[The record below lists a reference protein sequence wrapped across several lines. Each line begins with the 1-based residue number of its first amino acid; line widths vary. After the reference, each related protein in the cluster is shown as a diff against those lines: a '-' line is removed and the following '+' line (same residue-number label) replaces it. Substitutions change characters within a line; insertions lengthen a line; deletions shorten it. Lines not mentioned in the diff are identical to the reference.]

1 MRADRPGNAA
11 GKTDIKSDIKAD
23 PSHPPLTNSGRVVV
37 GALSAI
43 AAVLGAI
50 AIIRLQYAVTDPF
63 AYTAGVAAFLATACA
78 YIALLGFQRRA
89 LAARV
94 ETLEAQ
100 NEALADGNWELRE
113 EIEHAQ
119 SLIETQGDLIVRR
132 DAMGR
137 ITYAN
142 NAYCRLAGK
151 TRDAL
156 LGTMQKLPVAIQANI
171 VVLGDGSRTHD
182 QKIGTGETARW
193 IAWHDVTVRSEAGTE
208 IQSVGRDMTARITL
222 EREQA
227 ATREQAQAA
236 NRAKSQ
242 FLAMVSHEIRTPL
255 NGILGMSDLLL
266 DTKLTAEQVNYARAA
281 RTSGETLLALIED
294 VLDFSKI
301 EAGKFTIEQRPFSL
315 AHLIED
321 AVELLAPRAQ
331 AKGIE
336 IASLVDERLP
346 DEVTGDGARL
356 RQVLLNLAGNAVKFT
371 EAGGVAIIVEPA
383 ETAGH
388 IRLSVRDT
396 GIGLKDEDKER
407 VFLDFEQA
415 DNSST
420 RKFGGTGLGLAVSKR
435 LVERMDGAIAV
446 ESEFGKGSTFSVTL
460 PLPATSGA
468 EVARFDIP
476 DLAGAS
482 VMIVASAQI
491 EASLLAQR
499 LTRWGAQVSLAADAA
514 MAAAL
519 LPERTW
525 HTLLVDHA
533 LAAALIES
541 GALRKLD
548 GTRRIV
554 LITPAQR
561 GDLGR
566 LRETGFN
573 GYLVK
578 PVRAVSLAAR
588 LRPDDAFD
596 QAPADTA
603 DETTIVEPAA
613 GGDGLSIL
621 VAEDNEINAMLTR
634 ALLTRLGHRPTMAN
648 DGAAAVEA
656 WLAAR
661 AANDPFDL
669 VLMDVQMPGTDGLAA
684 TKQIRAVELEGGGHT
699 PVVALTASAYPE
711 DRDACA
717 AAGMDD
723 ILTKPLDRDRL
734 SALLKTTLRRAR
746 AQAAA

>member
-1 MRADRPGNAA
+1 MRADRAGNLAVKA
-11 GKTDIKSDIKAD
+11 DIKTDPSDL
-23 PSHPPLTNSGRVVV
+23 PLTRSGRLVVA
-37 GALSAI
+37 ALSAV
-43 AAVLGAI
+43 AAVLGAV

-119 SLIETQGDLIVRR
+119 SLIEAQGDLIVRR

-142 NAYCRLAGK
+142 NAYCKLAGK
-151 TRDAL
+151 SRAAL
-156 LGTMQKLPVAIQANI
+156 VGTVQKLPVAIQANI
-171 VVLGDGSRTHD
+171 NVLPDGSRTHD
-182 QKIGTGETARW
+182 QKIGTGDTARW

-236 NRAKSQ
+236 NRAKSH

-266 DTKLTAEQVNYARAA
+266 ETKLTPEQMNYARAA

-336 IASLVDERLP
+336 IASFVDERLP

-371 EAGGVAIIVEPA
+371 DTGGVAIIAEPA

-388 IRLSVRDT
+388 VRLSVRDT
-396 GIGLKDEDKER
+396 GIGLKDEDKDR

-420 RKFGGTGLGLAVSKR
+420 RRFGGTGLGLAVSKR

-446 ESEFGKGSTFSVTL
+446 ESELGKGSIFSVTL
-460 PLPATSGA
+460 PLPASAGA
-468 EVARFDIP
+468 EIARIDIP
-476 DLAGAS
+476 DLTGAS
-482 VMIVASAQI
+482 VMIVAAAQI
-491 EASLLAQR
+491 EASLIARR

-533 LAAALIES
+533 QAAALVES

-548 GTRRIV
+548 ETRRIV

-566 LRETGFN
+566 LRQTGFN

-596 QAPADTA
+596 QAPVEAETDT
-603 DETTIVEPAA
+603 TTAEPAA
-613 GGDGLSIL
+613 RSEGLSIL
-621 VAEDNEINAMLTR
+621 VAEDNEINAMLVR
-634 ALLTRLGHRPTMAN
+634 ALLIKLGHRPTMAS
-648 DGAAAVEA
+648 DGRAAVEA

-661 AANDPFDL
+661 AASDPFDL

-684 TKQIRAVELEGGGHT
+684 ARQIRAVELEGGGRT
-699 PVVALTASAYPE
+699 PVVALTASAHAE

-723 ILTKPLDRDRL
+723 VLVKPLDRERL
-734 SALLKTTLRRAR
+734 TTLLKTISRRPR